1 MKTSIPV
8 KRVVQL
14 EIACSFCDEKLRKDS
29 RNREEDAYGQNE
41 DYHFGV
47 YATDQGW
54 LAAKSKEGYELTFCP
69 DHVST
74 AKEMGLM

>member
-1 MKTSIPV
+1 MLI
-8 KRVVQL
+8 
-14 EIACSFCDEKLRKDS
+14 LRREATQRLS
-29 RNREEDAYGQNE
+29 NREEDAYGQNE

-69 DHVST
+69 DHVGT
-74 AKEMGLM
+74 AKEMGLF